1 MFMKIKYIL
10 KGLIATLLLTVAVSS
25 CESYNEGLLDGIG
38 ATREF
43 SPIGITASVKNQT
56 FVELN
61 WTVNESADHYVV
73 EFSAD
78 DPDFKTIY
86 KTVKVS
92 PKELPIRVQLEGET
106 VYSIRLKAV
115 STTRLEDSKWTITKA
130 TTLSEQL
137 FLASQEEDVESNK
150 VTLRWTANSNVT
162 QIVVNP
168 GAIKHNI
175 TPEEK
180 IKGIAVI
187 GGLKGETLYTA
198 ELFNGAKKRGYFTFT
213 TGIDIGTG
221 ILVKPE
227 DDLSAK
233 IADAAPGA
241 VLVLMP
247 GDYTVFKGTIAINKP
262 ITIRGLYSFKKP
274 LLHVNFNLGNG
285 SSMLSLI
292 DLDLNGDKSLSDLI
306 KYNEANVTYGPL
318 LISGCVIHDFV
329 KSLISSSLANTKVT
343 SATVENSI
351 VTNVLTTGGD
361 FIDFRV
367 AHIGQITLKNST
379 FNNCASGR
387 DFIRIDNATGL
398 TGTGLT
404 TNILI
409 DGCTIYNK
417 FMTLSNRMLYVRFV
431 SNATTIRNTLFGQTA
446 AIYANQAATVAPT
459 FVNNNYFNSG
469 ALYATAATPI
479 KFDNSTSYS
488 TLDPKFTNATDGDFT
503 IGNQTIKENNIGDPR
518 WFK

>member
-1 MFMKIKYIL
+1 MKIKYIL
-10 KGLIATLLLTVAVSS
+10 KGLIATLLLALAVSS

-43 SPIGITASVKNQT
+43 SPIGISAVVRNQT
-56 FVELN
+56 AVELN

-106 VYSIRLKAV
+106 VYSVRLKAV
-115 STTRLEDSKWTITKA
+115 SKTGLEDSKWTIGKV
-130 TTLSEQL
+130 TTLSEQI
-137 FLASQEEDVESNK
+137 FLATQDGDVEANR
-150 VTLRWTANSNVT
+150 VTLRWGANSNVT
-162 QIVVNP
+162 QIIVNP
-168 GAIKHNI
+168 GAIKHDI
-175 TPEEK
+175 TPAEK
-180 IKGIAVI
+180 ASGIAIVE
-187 GGLKGETLYTA
+187 GLKGETLYTA
-198 ELFNGAKKRGYFTFT
+198 ELFNGSKKRGYFTFT

-227 DDLSAK
+227 DDLSVK

-247 GDYTVFKGTIAINKP
+247 GDYTAFKGMIAVNKP

-292 DLDLNGDKSLSDLI
+292 DLDLNGDKTLSDVV
-306 KYNEANVTYGPL
+306 KYNEANVTYGSL
-318 LISGCVIHDFV
+318 LISGCVIHDFA

-343 SATVENSI
+343 SAIIENSI

-361 FIDFRV
+361 FIDFRI

-387 DFIRIDNATGL
+387 DFIRIDNAAGL

-417 FMTLSNRMLYVRFV
+417 SMTASNRILYVRFV
-431 SNATTIRNTLFGQTA
+431 SNATTIRNTLFVQTA
-446 AIYANQAATVAPT
+446 AIYTNQGATVAPT
-459 FVNNNYFNSG
+459 FVNNNYYNSG

-479 KFDNSTSYS
+479 KFDNSGNYT
-488 TLDPKFTNATDGDFT
+488 TLDPILANAAEGDFT
-503 IGNQTIKENNIGDPR
+503 VGNQTLKDNNIGDPR